1 MATSKEERILL
12 DCPICFEN
20 FNDPKYLPC
29 LHTFCELCIES
40 FIDSSI
46 LDCNVNHREKSFNC
60 PVCRLVNR
68 APYQSI
74 SAKEWAKQLPKNHQI
89 LAIKDLYEKS
99 NNTESEVLCD
109 YCPQS
114 SEQVIATHRC
124 KSCRVNLCEICCKRI
139 HKKVRSY
146 AVHTIVDLR
155 SANAEMDTTT
165 DLGNCVVHTNRLIEV
180 YCFDHEELGCSF
192 CLATKHMNCK
202 TVLSLDEVAENDLEN
217 QSKSFIRETKQIR
230 DLTTSAIQNTEKNI
244 TKLTQKKN
252 KILQN
257 IDKKIEEI
265 KERLDSLKFGLERSL
280 RIDHEGQISKLS
292 SILQTLDD
300 FDSTLAQSESI
311 ASTTMQSG
319 SRKQVLIAMEKIKMQ
334 ISEHLRSMGTKR
346 KQLKASTV
354 TCIWSFNEAI
364 DSLQKLRKL
373 GDFEYVV
380 EEFDFV
386 TPLEKHYKIIE
397 EEVNPNTIGILLLY
411 LLQNCD

>member
-1 MATSKEERILL
+1 M
-12 DCPICFEN
+12 
-20 FNDPKYLPC
+20 
-29 LHTFCELCIES
+29 
-40 FIDSSI
+40 
-46 LDCNVNHREKSFNC
+46 
-60 PVCRLVNR
+60 
-68 APYQSI
+68 
-74 SAKEWAKQLPKNHQI
+74 
-89 LAIKDLYEKS
+89 
-99 NNTESEVLCD
+99 
-109 YCPQS
+109 
-114 SEQVIATHRC
+114 
-124 KSCRVNLCEICCKRI
+124 
-139 HKKVRSY
+139 RSY

-165 DLGNCVVHTNRLIEV
+165 DLGNCVVHTNRLIDV

-346 KQLKASTV
+346 KQLRASTV

-364 DSLQKLRKL
+364 DSLHKLRKL

-397 EEVNPNTIGILLLY
+397 EEVNPNNIGILLLY